1 MSSWKKASKSNQK
14 VHRERH
20 QPESRQHL
28 GLLEKKKDYR
38 KRARDAERKAKTL
51 QILHKRALNKN
62 PDEFYHH
69 MIRSK
74 LHDGEHHEEEEK
86 DEHSK
91 EQLALMETQDIK
103 YVTMKRTMEAKKI
116 KRLQSQ
122 LHMIDF
128 ANTVPNKHLFF
139 DEKFKDAVSEDEDDV
154 VLKGKELSD
163 MELAERL
170 ETHPSMLDRKTN
182 RPRLQDL
189 EKLHIPEL
197 SPEEIKKANLLKQQ
211 AYQEL
216 TKRIEREKEL
226 AVVQQKLEIKRALQ
240 QPRLLKPKRKQP
252 GTKNTA
258 PVYEFKYERKK

>member
-20 QPESRQHL
+20 QPGARAHL

-74 LHDGEHHEEEEK
+74 LHDGEHHDEQEEK

-103 YVTMKRTMEAKKI
+103 YITMKRTMEAKKI

-139 DEKFKDAVSEDEDDV
+139 DDEPPK
-154 VLKGKELSD
+154 KGEYVEARELSD
-163 MELAERL
+163 TELAERL

-182 RPRLQDL
+182 RPRLKDL
-189 EKLHIPEL
+189 EKLQIPAL
-197 SPEEIKKANLLKQQ
+197 SPEEIKKANQLKLQS
-211 AYQEL
+211 YQEL
-216 TKRIEREKEL
+216 SKRIEREKEL

-240 QPRLLKPKRKQP
+240 QPRLLKPKKKKR
-252 GTKNTA
+252 GTKDSA
-258 PVYEFKYERKK
+258 PVYEFPYERKK

>member
-20 QPESRQHL
+20 QPESRAHL

-51 QILHKRALNKN
+51 QLLHKRALNRN

-74 LHDGEHHEEEEK
+74 LHDGEHHDEEEK
-86 DEHSK
+86 DESTK
-91 EQLALMETQDIK
+91 EQLALMETQDLK
-103 YVTMKRTMEAKKI
+103 YVAMKRTMETKKI

-139 DEKFKDAVSEDEDDV
+139 DDNDKKEDDEDGV
-154 VLKGKELSD
+154 VKGRVLSD

-182 RPRLQDL
+182 RPRLKDL
-189 EKLHIPEL
+189 EKLQIPEL
-197 SPEEIKKANLLKQQ
+197 SPEDIQKANQLKQQ

-216 TKRIEREKEL
+216 TKRIEREKQL
-226 AVVQQKLEIKRALQ
+226 AVVQQKLEMKRALQ
-240 QPRLLKPKRKQP
+240 QPRLLKPKKKKR
-252 GTKNTA
+252 GTKDSA

>member
-20 QPESRQHL
+20 QPESRAHL

-74 LHDGEHHEEEEK
+74 LHDGEHHDEEEK
-86 DEHSK
+86 DVHSK
-91 EQLALMETQDIK
+91 EQLALMETQDLK
-103 YVTMKRTMEAKKI
+103 YVTMKRTMEARKI

-139 DEKFKDAVSEDEDDV
+139 DEKAEESDEDGTV
-154 VLKGKELSD
+154 KGKELSD
-163 MELAERL
+163 LALAERL

-182 RPRLQDL
+182 RPRLKDL
-189 EKLHIPEL
+189 EKLKIPEL
-197 SPEEIKKANLLKQQ
+197 SPEDIKKANLLKQQ

-216 TKRIEREKEL
+216 SKRIEREKEL
-226 AVVQQKLEIKRALQ
+226 AIVQQKLEIKRALQ
-240 QPRLLKPKRKQP
+240 KPRLLKPKKKQV
-252 GTKNTA
+252 GTKDA
-258 PVYEFKYERKK
+258 PPVYKFKYERKK

>member
-20 QPESRQHL
+20 QPEARAHL

-86 DEHSK
+86 DEHTK
-91 EQLALMETQDIK
+91 EQLALMETQDLK
-103 YVTMKRTMEAKKI
+103 YVAMKRTIETKKI

-139 DEKFKDAVSEDEDDV
+139 DDEAEGSDEDGV
-154 VLKGKELSD
+154 VKGKVLSD
-163 MELAERL
+163 LALAERL

-182 RPRLQDL
+182 RPRLKDL
-189 EKLHIPEL
+189 EELQIPEL
-197 SPEEIKKANLLKQQ
+197 SPEVRNDFYLLC
-211 AYQEL
+211 
-216 TKRIEREKEL
+216 T
-226 AVVQQKLEIKRALQ
+226 
-240 QPRLLKPKRKQP
+240 
-252 GTKNTA
+252 
-258 PVYEFKYERKK
+258 

>member
-20 QPESRQHL
+20 QPEARANL

-38 KRARDAERKAKTL
+38 KRARDAERKTKTL
-51 QILHKRALNKN
+51 QILHKRALSKN

-74 LHDGEHHEEEEK
+74 LQDGEHHEDEEK

-91 EQLALMETQDIK
+91 EQLALMETQDLK
-103 YVTMKRTMEAKKI
+103 YVTTKRTMEAKKI
-116 KRLQSQ
+116 KRLQSE

-139 DEKFKDAVSEDEDDV
+139 DDDPSGEGV
-154 VLKGKELSD
+154 KALELTD

-170 ETHPSMLDRKTN
+170 ETHPSMLERKTN
-182 RPRLQDL
+182 RPRLKDL
-189 EKLHIPEL
+189 EKLQIP
-197 SPEEIKKANLLKQQ
+197 K
-211 AYQEL
+211 
-216 TKRIEREKEL
+216 
-226 AVVQQKLEIKRALQ
+226 
-240 QPRLLKPKRKQP
+240 LKPDVSTSCISLMR
-252 GTKNTA
+252 N
-258 PVYEFKYERKK
+258 

>member
-20 QPESRQHL
+20 QPESRAHL

-74 LHDGEHHEEEEK
+74 IQDGEHHDEDEK

-91 EQLALMETQDIK
+91 EQLALMETQDLK
-103 YVTMKRTMEAKKI
+103 YVSMKRTIEAKKI

-139 DEKFKDAVSEDEDDV
+139 DDTNDDSSEDGLVE
-154 VLKGKELSD
+154 GKELHD
-163 MELAERL
+163 VELAERL
-170 ETHPSMLDRKTN
+170 ETHPSMLNRKTN
-182 RPRLQDL
+182 RPRLKDL
-189 EKLHIPEL
+189 EKLNIPEL
-197 SPEEIKKANLLKQQ
+197 SPEVSLLNIII
-211 AYQEL
+211 
-216 TKRIEREKEL
+216 R
-226 AVVQQKLEIKRALQ
+226 
-240 QPRLLKPKRKQP
+240 
-252 GTKNTA
+252 
-258 PVYEFKYERKK
+258 F

>member
-14 VHRERH
+14 IHRERH
-20 QPESRQHL
+20 QPESREHL

-38 KRARDAERKAKTL
+38 KRARDAERKTKTL
-51 QILHKRALNKN
+51 QLLHKRALNKN

-69 MIRSK
+69 MIKSK
-74 LHDGEHHEEEEK
+74 LHDGEHHEEDGEK

-91 EQLALMETQDIK
+91 EQLALMETQDLK
-103 YVTMKRTMEAKKI
+103 YISMKRTMEAKKI

-139 DEKFKDAVSEDEDDV
+139 DDDPKTEYV
-154 VLKGKELSD
+154 EAKELSD

-182 RPRLQDL
+182 RPRLKDL
-189 EKLHIPEL
+189 EKLQIPAL
-197 SPEEIKKANLLKQQ
+197 SPEVSS
-211 AYQEL
+211 
-216 TKRIEREKEL
+216 
-226 AVVQQKLEIKRALQ
+226 AVNKILI
-240 QPRLLKPKRKQP
+240 
-252 GTKNTA
+252 G
-258 PVYEFKYERKK
+258 

>member
-20 QPESRQHL
+20 QPESREHL

-51 QILHKRALNKN
+51 QILHKRAINRN

-74 LHDGEHHEEEEK
+74 LHDGEHHEDEEK
-86 DEHSK
+86 DEHTK
-91 EQLALMETQDIK
+91 EQLALMETQDLK
-103 YVTMKRTMEAKKI
+103 YVGMKRTMEAKKI

-139 DEKFKDAVSEDEDDV
+139 DDKYNDDASSDEEG
-154 VLKGKELSD
+154 VLKGKVLND
-163 MELAERL
+163 LDLAERL

-182 RPRLQDL
+182 RPRLKDL
-189 EKLHIPEL
+189 EKFHIPEL
-197 SPEEIKKANLLKQQ
+197 RPEEIKKANLLKQQ

-226 AVVQQKLEIKRALQ
+226 SVVQQKLEIKRALQ
-240 QPRLLKPKRKQP
+240 QPRLLKPKRKKRA
-252 GTKNTA
+252 TKDA
-258 PVYEFKYERKK
+258 PAVYEFKYERKK

>member
-20 QPESRQHL
+20 QPESRAHL

-38 KRARDAERKAKTL
+38 KRARDAERKSKTL
-51 QILHKRALNKN
+51 QLLHKRALNKN

-69 MIRSK
+69 MIKSK
-74 LHDGEHHEEEEK
+74 LHDGQHHEEEVEK

-91 EQLALMETQDIK
+91 EQLALMETQDLK
-103 YVTMKRTMEAKKI
+103 YITMKRTMEAKKI

-128 ANTVPNKHLFF
+128 ANTVSNKHLFF
-139 DEKFKDAVSEDEDDV
+139 DDEPGNKEYV
-154 VLKGKELSD
+154 EGKQLSD
-163 MELAERL
+163 MALAERL
-170 ETHPSMLDRKTN
+170 ETHPSMLSRKTN
-182 RPRLQDL
+182 RPRLKDL
-189 EKLHIPEL
+189 EKMQIPEL

-211 AYQEL
+211 SYQEL
-216 TKRIEREKEL
+216 SKRIEREKEL
-226 AVVQQKLEIKRALQ
+226 AIVQQKLEIKRALQ
-240 QPRLLKPKRKQP
+240 QPRLLKPKKKKS
-252 GTKNTA
+252 GTKDAA

>member
-20 QPESRQHL
+20 QPEARAHL

-74 LHDGEHHEEEEK
+74 LHDGEHHDEDVEK

-103 YVTMKRTMEAKKI
+103 YITMKRTMEAKKI

-139 DEKFKDAVSEDEDDV
+139 DEEPKNGEYVEA
-154 VLKGKELSD
+154 KELSD

-182 RPRLQDL
+182 RPRLKDL
-189 EKLHIPEL
+189 EKLQIPAL
-197 SPEEIKKANLLKQQ
+197 SPEEIKKANQLKLQS
-211 AYQEL
+211 YQEL
-216 TKRIEREKEL
+216 SKRIEREKAL
-226 AVVQQKLEIKRALQ
+226 ALVQQKLEIKRALQ
-240 QPRLLKPKRKQP
+240 QPRLLKPKKKSR
-252 GTKNTA
+252 GTKDSA
-258 PVYEFKYERKK
+258 PVYEFPYERKK

>member
-20 QPESRQHL
+20 QPESRKQL
-28 GLLEKKKDYR
+28 GLLEKKKDYQ
-38 KRARDAERKAKTL
+38 KRARDAERKTKTL
-51 QILHKRALNKN
+51 QLLHKRALNKN

-74 LHDGEHHEEEEK
+74 MSDGEHHEEDKSKK

-91 EQLALMETQDIK
+91 DQLALMQTQDLK
-103 YVTMKRTMEAKKI
+103 YLTMKRTIETKKI

-128 ANTVPNKHLFF
+128 ADTVPNTHIFFVDDDNTPPKGNSIGQSTEFDLAKH
-139 DEKFKDAVSEDEDDV
+139 
-154 VLKGKELSD
+154 
-163 MELAERL
+163 L
-170 ETHPSMLDRKTN
+170 ETHPSLLGRKTN
-182 RPRLQDL
+182 RPKLSDL
-189 EKLHIPEL
+189 DKINLTEL
-197 SPEEIKKANLLKQQ
+197 NPDEIKKANLLKQQ

-226 AVVQQKLEIKRALQ
+226 AIVQQKLQIKKALRQ
-240 QPRLLKPKRKQP
+240 KRLLKPKKIQK
-252 GTKNTA
+252 GTKDA
-258 PVYEFKYERKK
+258 PPVYEFKYERKK

>member
-14 VHRERH
+14 IHRERH
-20 QPESRQHL
+20 QPESREHL

-38 KRARDAERKAKTL
+38 KRARDAERKTKTL
-51 QILHKRALNKN
+51 QLLHKRALNKN

-69 MIRSK
+69 MIKSK
-74 LHDGEHHEEEEK
+74 LHDGEHHEEDGEK

-91 EQLALMETQDIK
+91 EQLALMETQDLK
-103 YVTMKRTMEAKKI
+103 YITMKRTMEAKKI

-139 DEKFKDAVSEDEDDV
+139 DDDPETEYV
-154 VLKGKELSD
+154 EAKELSD

-182 RPRLQDL
+182 RPRLKDL
-189 EKLHIPEL
+189 EKLQIPAL
-197 SPEEIKKANLLKQQ
+197 SPEVSSLQLIK
-211 AYQEL
+211 Y
-216 TKRIEREKEL
+216 
-226 AVVQQKLEIKRALQ
+226 
-240 QPRLLKPKRKQP
+240 
-252 GTKNTA
+252 
-258 PVYEFKYERKK
+258 

>member
-14 VHRERH
+14 IHRERH
-20 QPESRQHL
+20 QPESREHL

-38 KRARDAERKAKTL
+38 KRARDAERKTKTL
-51 QILHKRALNKN
+51 QLLHKRALNKN

-69 MIRSK
+69 MIKSK
-74 LHDGEHHEEEEK
+74 LHDGEHHEEDGEK

-91 EQLALMETQDIK
+91 EQLALMETQDLK
-103 YVTMKRTMEAKKI
+103 YITMKRTMEAKKI

-139 DEKFKDAVSEDEDDV
+139 DDDPETEYV
-154 VLKGKELSD
+154 EAKELSD

-182 RPRLQDL
+182 RPRLKDL
-189 EKLHIPEL
+189 EKLHIPAL
-197 SPEEIKKANLLKQQ
+197 SPEVSSAANKIL
-211 AYQEL
+211 
-216 TKRIEREKEL
+216 I
-226 AVVQQKLEIKRALQ
+226 
-240 QPRLLKPKRKQP
+240 
-252 GTKNTA
+252 G
-258 PVYEFKYERKK
+258 

>member
-20 QPESRQHL
+20 QPESRAHL

-51 QILHKRALNKN
+51 QLLHKRALNKN

-74 LHDGEHHEEEEK
+74 LHDGEHHEEQGEK

-103 YVTMKRTMEAKKI
+103 YITMKRTMEAKKI

-139 DEKFKDAVSEDEDDV
+139 EDEPKKNAEYV
-154 VLKGKELSD
+154 EAKELSD

-182 RPRLQDL
+182 RPRLKDL
-189 EKLHIPEL
+189 EKLQIPVL
-197 SPEEIKKANLLKQQ
+197 SPEVMELNFLNEINMFIALILL
-211 AYQEL
+211 AGN
-216 TKRIEREKEL
+216 
-226 AVVQQKLEIKRALQ
+226 
-240 QPRLLKPKRKQP
+240 RK
-252 GTKNTA
+252 G
-258 PVYEFKYERKK
+258 